1 MNLNLQHTNWAFT
14 PRYNKVNTKCYSKQ
28 YIEIKVKYKKG
39 TKFLSWI
46 NAKRPFRNCA
56 QEIILLILTTFCFD
70 YLVILLGENWLW
82 SLLGLN
88 AKTFV
93 WLSGT
98 GRSLHVVRTCKP
110 LTWLVCG
117 TSTFLIIR
125 KKKDCLQIT
134 VELKFILKVINANL
148 IQLHHSMVISFVF
161 ESSIFTI
168 RFKPKTRVKTWLKTS
183 NTRLFFSFEL
193 KLTFWTL
200 QDLFGLDNQI

>member
-125 KKKDCLQIT
+125 KKRLSSNYSRIKIHLKSHKCKPHTTSPFNGHFIFFW
-134 VELKFILKVINANL
+134 ELHIYY
-148 IQLHHSMVISFVF
+148 
-161 ESSIFTI
+161 
-168 RFKPKTRVKTWLKTS
+168 
-183 NTRLFFSFEL
+183 
-193 KLTFWTL
+193 
-200 QDLFGLDNQI
+200 